1 MINFVEYDSEKV
13 ISELVSQFESVIGET
28 LQPSDERRIF
38 LNQLAQVIVL
48 LKANINDTGNQVLLR
63 TARGEALDAIG
74 ELFGENRLEAG
85 YASCTLKFT
94 LSAVQSTPITIPQGT
109 RATPDGNIYFATD
122 KALVIPAETLS
133 GEVSATALQSGTKH
147 NGYSIGQIKYI
158 VDNVQYL
165 SKVENTTE
173 SKGGTEREPDDDYR
187 ERIRL
192 VPEKFSTAGCED
204 GYKFWAQ
211 SVAGVKDV
219 SVTSPSAGVVNIY
232 ITTDDGSTPSAEFL
246 ATVNN
251 AVSAKNRR
259 PLTDSVEVKAPTT
272 KDYSINFTYYIAS
285 ENMGETSIIAENVS
299 KAVQEYIAWQG
310 DKIGRDINPD
320 KLRNLILNAGAS
332 RVTMTSPAYTQI
344 GAGEIA
350 SLTGSAS
357 ITQEYDE

>member
-1 MINFVEYDSEKV
+1 MINFVDYDSEKV

-74 ELFGENRLEAG
+74 ELFSVSRLEAG
-85 YASCTLKFT
+85 YAKCTLKFT
-94 LSAVQSTPITIPQGT
+94 LSAVQSNPITIPQGT

-122 KALVIPAETLS
+122 KALVIPANTLS
-133 GEVSATALQSGTKH
+133 GEVSATATDSGTAN
-147 NGYSIGQIKYI
+147 NGYSEGQIKYI

-173 SKGGTEREPDDDYR
+173 STGGTERETDDDYR
-187 ERIRL
+187 ARIRL
-192 VPEKFSTAGCED
+192 VPESFSTAGCED

-219 SVTSPSAGVVNIY
+219 SVNSPSAGVVNIY
-232 ITTDDGSTPSAEFL
+232 ITTDDGSTPSQELLTA
-246 ATVNN
+246 VDN

-272 KDYSINFTYYIAS
+272 KTYSINFTYYIAS
-285 ENMGETSIIAENVS
+285 ENMGDTSVIAENVA
-299 KAVQEYIAWQG
+299 KAVQEYILWQG
-310 DKIGRDINPD
+310 DKLGRDINPD

-332 RVTMTSPAYTQI
+332 RVTMTSPTYTQI
-344 GAGEIA
+344 GTGEIA
-350 SLTGSAS
+350 SLTGSPS
-357 ITQEYDE
+357 ITQAYDE